1 MSPKPVVPSERAR
14 QDLAAAV
21 RYYRR
26 EAGEDVALDLVSTI
40 QVALQALARRPGA
53 GSPRYGQM
61 IGMADLRSWPLG
73 RYPYLVFYVERVDQ
87 IDVWRILHTRR
98 DLAAR
103 LGEPQ

>member
-1 MSPKPVVPSERAR
+1 MSAKPVVPSERAR
-14 QDLAAAV
+14 QDLAEAV

-26 EAGEDVALDLVSTI
+26 EAGEGVAIELVSTI
-40 QVALQALARRPGA
+40 QAALQALARRPGA
-53 GSPRYGQM
+53 GSLRYGQM